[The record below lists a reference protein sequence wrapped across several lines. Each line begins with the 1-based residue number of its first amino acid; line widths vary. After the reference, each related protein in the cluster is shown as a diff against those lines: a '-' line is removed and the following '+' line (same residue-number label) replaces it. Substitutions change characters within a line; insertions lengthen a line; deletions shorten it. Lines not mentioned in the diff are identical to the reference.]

1 MSLYKESNMKHFII
15 AIVCLVMVAGVS
27 GCKRNSAFDPG
38 GDGPAAYQITLK
50 GTANPSTL
58 FIPQNKS
65 EVHSVITVRAIHN
78 TGAPVVGRDVYLSL
92 IHI

>member
-65 EVHSVITVRAIHN
+65 EVQSVITVRAIHN
-78 TGAPVVGRDVYLSL
+78 NGCLLYTSDAADE
-92 IHI
+92 